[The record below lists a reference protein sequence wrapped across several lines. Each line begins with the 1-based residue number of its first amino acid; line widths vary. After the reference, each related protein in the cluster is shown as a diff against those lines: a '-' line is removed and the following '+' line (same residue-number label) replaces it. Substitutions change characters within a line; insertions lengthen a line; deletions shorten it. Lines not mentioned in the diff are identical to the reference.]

1 MNSPVAIS
9 YLMRNPYVL
18 MKKWL
23 GFLTGRKKVNP
34 HLSVYFSPFSFPFE
48 RQSRWI
54 NLINQYILF
63 LYIKIFVKPKG
74 SLILWIND
82 PYKYLMIKLLKPRI
96 AIYDCPDAI
105 VFSDRKRQRFY
116 DQLRKRVLQESA
128 ISFFTSKALL
138 ESGRKYSRNCFLV
151 PNGVDIK
158 NFAKARYEI
167 PEDIEGISGTI
178 LGVVG
183 TFDDRVD
190 GELIQ
195 YVLESVQDAT
205 LLLVGPLQ
213 KRMVDWVRHPR
224 IVTMGKKPYEEL
236 PSFIKRFDV
245 ALIPYRINEVTKAV
259 YPVKLHEY
267 LILGKPVV
275 STDLPEVRQFGD
287 VVSIARSKEE
297 FVSEIL
303 KALKM
308 NGEHE
313 EKKRI
318 EVARNNSWEKR
329 VSEISRVI
337 ERHVGQQKN

>member
-1 MNSPVAIS
+1 
-9 YLMRNPYVL
+9 MRNSVAL
-18 MKKWL
+18 LKKWFE
-23 GFLTGRKKVNP
+23 FLVGKRKIFSNLTVYNP
-34 HLSVYFSPFSFPFE
+34 PPCLPFE
-48 RQSRWI
+48 RPSRMI
-54 NLINQYILF
+54 NLINQYILY
-63 LYIKIFVKPKG
+63 LYIKIFVKPEG

-96 AIYDCPDAI
+96 AVYDCPDAI
-105 VFSDRKRQRFY
+105 VFNDRKRQRFY
-116 DQLRKRVLQESA
+116 DQLRKRVLQEST
-128 ISFFTSKALL
+128 ISFFTSKSLL
-138 ESGRKYSRNCFLV
+138 ESGRRYTSKCFLA

-158 NFAKARYEI
+158 NFAKARYGI
-167 PEDIEGISGTI
+167 PEEIEGISGTI

-183 TFDDRVD
+183 TFDERVD

-195 YVLESVQDAT
+195 FVLKNIQDAT

-213 KRMVDWVRHPR
+213 AKMGNLVRHPR
-224 IVTMGKKPYEEL
+224 IVTMGKKPYDEI
-236 PSFIKRFDV
+236 PSFINRFDV
-245 ALIPYRINEVTKAV
+245 ALIPYRITEVTKAV

-287 VVSIARSKEE
+287 VVSIAKSKEE

-318 EVARNNSWEKR
+318 EVAENNSWEKR
-329 VSEISRVI
+329 VTEISRVI
-337 ERHVGQQKN
+337 ERHLGQQEN